1 MKPVHYHEGRFP
13 PEDIL
18 DWKKLIPL
26 IGPAYGAVARY
37 DGMLAALPSA
47 GALLAPLTT
56 REAVLSSRIE
66 GIHATMGEVLEFE
79 AGKRTASRGTL
90 RRRIQE
96 ILNCRAA
103 VGKAEEML
111 VDLPLCGRVIRA
123 AHEILLSGTAGRGQG
138 ARGVQAHPQLDR
150 TARQQH
156 RERKIR
162 ANRPGASRRSLEQV
176 GAVPTRR
183 HPGPARSGG
192 GHPRRV
198 RSAAPVSGW
207 QWPLGSHAD
216 TPVPVAARPSSSG
229 RCSHIS
235 EYLEARR
242 DAYYDGLLA
251 VSRDGGL
258 DRLVPVLPASRAGSS
273 RRESS
278 QDPSR
283 SGPLQRAEGPC
294 RGSYAGPFTPS
305 GLRTGCSGSRSFSSA
320 AFVRGAG
327 IPRPSAHR
335 ILNELKRH
343 GHSSTGP
350 PRQGKSA
357 WHFLVPRA
365 LGNRGGD
372 RRALKAFRRMERP
385 SGLNRFQRHS
395 SPDPF
400 LPTGCRRPEARGLK
414 TRRALAPCPRR
425 GSLSAGKPR
434 LWPSAA

>member
-79 AGKRTASRGTL
+79 AGKRTASRE
-90 RRRIQE
+90 RCDDVQE

-123 AHEILLSGTAGRGQG
+123 AHEILLSGPRGAGKAPGEYRRTPNWIGPPGSSIENARYVPIGPEHLVG
-138 ARGVQAHPQLDR
+138 ALSRWERYLHEDTPDLLVQAAVIHAEFEALHPFLDGNGR
-150 TARQQH
+150 LGRMLIPLFLWQRGLIQ
-156 RERKIR
+156 
-162 ANRPGASRRSLEQV
+162 RPV
-176 GAVPTRR
+176 F
-183 HPGPARSGG
+183 
-192 GHPRRV
+192 
-198 RSAAPVSGW
+198 
-207 QWPLGSHAD
+207 
-216 TPVPVAARPSSSG
+216 
-229 RCSHIS
+229 HIS

-251 VSRDGGL
+251 VSRDGGWTDWCRFFLQAVRVQADENLARTQAVL
-258 DRLVPVLPASRAGSS
+258 DLYNELKDRVAGFTRSFHAVRA
-273 RRESS
+273 
-278 QDPSR
+278 QDWMFRQPI
-283 SGPLQRAEGPC
+283 
-294 RGSYAGPFTPS
+294 
-305 GLRTGCSGSRSFSSA
+305 FSSA

-343 GHSSTGP
+343 GILRQVLPGRGNQPGIFSFPALLEIVEGTG
-350 PRQGKSA
+350 
-357 WHFLVPRA
+357 A
-365 LGNRGGD
+365 L
-372 RRALKAFRRMERP
+372 
-385 SGLNRFQRHS
+385 
-395 SPDPF
+395 
-400 LPTGCRRPEARGLK
+400 
-414 TRRALAPCPRR
+414 
-425 GSLSAGKPR
+425 
-434 LWPSAA
+434 